1 MKKNNLIVLFCI
13 LMATMFSIKA
23 QEELNLPNTYS
34 VLHMEDSIPVSQ
46 YDTMVIFNPDIY
58 ANNCLFNYQVLNP
71 NDPWPYR
78 QLLNFEYYNMWQNAV
93 NPLHFDNNGYI
104 INEPNE
110 IQSGDPLSN
119 NPYKPEAF
127 AQPYHLNNSVKM
139 IGVAARVFGSFSIDA
154 IKYSFHLLD
163 EDFNELQKSVGLWWS
178 EDGDDRYPLRFYKFM
193 ADGYPEGQNYIEVQ
207 DFYISADEDYTHT
220 SSPTLRYA
228 RTLSIFDTIW
238 QDTLIGCQTDYSPYF
253 KKNGEWRSFADD
265 SVYQFYQKVFIEFL
279 PVILAPR
286 NTESSLNDD
295 ITNENLWLYPN
306 PAKDFVEITSS
317 FKIKTIDVVNMQG
330 KRMFSKQLDN
340 YMTQIDIHSLPQG
353 SYIIKIH
360 TDKGDTTRTII
371 KE

>member
-1 MKKNNLIVLFCI
+1 MKKNNLIVLVCI
-13 LMATMFSIKA
+13 FMATMFSIKA

-34 VLHMEDSIPVSQ
+34 VLHMEDSIPVNQ

-58 ANNCLFNYQVLNP
+58 ANNCLFNYQYTHWNTYADLVANV
-71 NDPWPYR
+71 N
-78 QLLNFEYYNMWQNAV
+78 YYNQWQEAT
-93 NPLHFDNNGYI
+93 NPWQFDANGHVINHPNLVSNGYF
-104 INEPNE
+104 
-110 IQSGDPLSN
+110 SPLLSAN
-119 NPYKPEAF
+119 GYGAEGF
-127 AQPYHLNNSVKM
+127 AQPYHLDYPVKM
-139 IGVAARVFGSFSIDA
+139 IGVAARIWGDFTADA
-154 IKYSFHLLD
+154 VKYSFHLLD
-163 EDFNELQKSVGLWWS
+163 EDFNEVQKSVGLWWGA
-178 EDGDDRYPLRFYKFM
+178 DGDDSKPLRFYKFM
-193 ADGYPEGQNYIEVQ
+193 ADGYPEGLSYIEVQ
-207 DFYISADEDYTHT
+207 DFYIAADENA
-220 SSPTLRYA
+220 SSYSPNLAYA
-228 RTLSIFDTIW
+228 STLSIFDTIW
-238 QDTLIGCQTDYSPYF
+238 KDTIIGCQAEYTPYL

-317 FKIKTIDVVNMQG
+317 YKIKTIDVVNMQG

-340 YMTQIDIHSLPQG
+340 YMTQIDINSLPSG